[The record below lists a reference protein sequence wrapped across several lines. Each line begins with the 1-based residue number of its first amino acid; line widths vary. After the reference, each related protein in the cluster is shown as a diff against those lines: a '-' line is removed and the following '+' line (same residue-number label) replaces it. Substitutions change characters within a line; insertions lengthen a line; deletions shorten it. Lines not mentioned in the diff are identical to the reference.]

1 MTNSTNM
8 IDVLSSRPYAI
19 IYDHDLLGSN
29 VDNFQ
34 FVISR
39 KKSGNFGEQEG
50 MVAALEGVLVGEGP
64 GAKREEARLV
74 EPSVS

>member
-1 MTNSTNM
+1 MRCSDCSLKRNCSVRFGVRLFR
-8 IDVLSSRPYAI
+8 D
-19 IYDHDLLGSN
+19 
-29 VDNFQ
+29 FKKQ
-34 FVISR
+34 FNIQ
-39 KKSGNFGEQEG
+39 KKKFSGNFVEQEG

>member
-1 MTNSTNM
+1 MLKNS
-8 IDVLSSRPYAI
+8 PK
-19 IYDHDLLGSN
+19 
-29 VDNFQ
+29 FQ
-34 FVISR
+34 SKFF
-39 KKSGNFGEQEG
+39 SGNFVEQEG

>member
-1 MTNSTNM
+1 MRCSDCSLKRNCSVRVGVRLFR
-8 IDVLSSRPYAI
+8 D
-19 IYDHDLLGSN
+19 
-29 VDNFQ
+29 FKKQ
-34 FVISR
+34 FNIQ
-39 KKSGNFGEQEG
+39 KKKFSGNFVEQEG